1 MTHRVTQ
8 SIQAVVRFR
17 EQAVFLGGSQG
28 VAGSVIVLALRH
40 APINMVLAPMKTTV
54 EIPDDLFRRAKVMA
68 AQEGLSMKQ
77 LITES
82 LQQRVSRHSPEST
95 TEPAW
100 KRAFGAMRSYRKENR
115 RIEKIIEQEFEQ
127 IEPED
132 RR

>member
-1 MTHRVTQ
+1 
-8 SIQAVVRFR
+8 
-17 EQAVFLGGSQG
+17 
-28 VAGSVIVLALRH
+28 
-40 APINMVLAPMKTTV
+40 MKTTV
-54 EIPDDLFRRAKVMA
+54 EIPDELFKRAKVLA

-82 LQQRVSRHSPEST
+82 LQQRVAKRST
-95 TEPAW
+95 QTTLEPAW
-100 KRAFGAMRSYRKENR
+100 KQAFGAMRAYRKENR